1 VGFPT
6 FPRPASPRA
15 VGKDHRRRRRD
26 GGRSPASDEPSERK
40 WWEMRVFNGVDE
52 LREAKGSEVGASD
65 WVEVGQEQIDGFADA
80 TGDHQWIHVD
90 AERAKDG
97 PFGTTI
103 AHGFL
108 TLSLLPKL
116 VQGVYR
122 IEGVKMGVNY
132 GLNKVRFTSP
142 LPVGSR
148 VRGRV
153 EIIDVTDISGGVQ
166 IASKVTVEIENS
178 EKPAVVAEW
187 LTRQY
192 V

>member
-1 VGFPT
+1 
-6 FPRPASPRA
+6 
-15 VGKDHRRRRRD
+15 
-26 GGRSPASDEPSERK
+26 
-40 WWEMRVFNGVDE
+40 MRVFNGVDD
-52 LREAKGSEVGASD
+52 LRAAKGSEVGTSEWLA
-65 WVEVGQEQIDGFADA
+65 VEQDRIDRFADA
-80 TGDHQWIHVD
+80 TDDHQWIHVD
-90 AERAKDG
+90 ADRAKDG

-116 VQGVYR
+116 ISEIYRVDGVR
-122 IEGVKMGVNY
+122 MGVNY

-153 EIIDVTDISGGVQ
+153 ELVDVADIDGGVQ
-166 IASKVTVEIENS
+166 ITTKVTVEVEGS
-178 EKPAVVAEW
+178 DRPALVAEW

>member
-1 VGFPT
+1 
-6 FPRPASPRA
+6 
-15 VGKDHRRRRRD
+15 
-26 GGRSPASDEPSERK
+26 
-40 WWEMRVFNGVDE
+40 MRVFNGVDE

-65 WVEVGQEQIDGFADA
+65 WVEVGQEQIDGFAEA